1 MKSTERFS
9 DRVHDYARYR
19 PGYPAAVLEV
29 LRRGVGLAPDWVV
42 ADIGSG
48 TGLSARLFLGNGNR
62 VIGVEPNREMREAAE
77 TLLGDRPG
85 FRSVAGT
92 AEATTLESG
101 SVDLVVAAQAFH
113 WFDPVA
119 AGAEAARILRP
130 GGWAALV
137 WNTRRSESS
146 VFLREYEAL
155 LRRYG
160 TDYDRIRHDRVDAGA
175 LDRFFGG
182 PYERRTVRNEQAL
195 DLEGLTGRLLSA
207 SYTPPAGH
215 PDRAP
220 MLDAAERLFER
231 HQQDGRVRFQYETEV
246 YMGRLSRP
254 AGG

>member
-19 PGYPAAVLEV
+19 PGYPPAVLEV
-29 LRRGVGLAPDWVV
+29 LRGEIGLVRERVV

-48 TGLSARLFLGNGNR
+48 TGLSARLFLENGNR
-62 VIGVEPNREMREAAE
+62 VIGVEPNRAMREAAE
-77 TLLGDRPG
+77 ARLGDRPG

-101 SVDLVVAAQAFH
+101 SVDLVVAAQSFH
-113 WFDPVA
+113 WFEPVA

-130 GGWAALV
+130 DGWAVLL
-137 WNTRRSESS
+137 WNTRRTESS
-146 VFLREYEAL
+146 AFLREYEAL
-155 LRRYG
+155 LLRYG
-160 TDYDRIRHDRVDAGA
+160 TDYDRVRHDRVDAGA
-175 LDRFFGG
+175 LAGFFGG
-182 PYERRTVRNEQAL
+182 PYERRAVPNEQAL

-215 PDRAP
+215 LDRAL

-231 HQQDGRVRFQYETEV
+231 HQQEGQVRFQYETEV

-254 AGG
+254 VGG